1 MRIARLHA
9 SNGFGILGMSFIPA
23 VSLAREE
30 PFDLRFGEIAR
41 CDQGGVTVNKY
52 SAQ

>member
-30 PFDLRFGEIAR
+30 PFDLRFGEMR
-41 CDQGGVTVNKY
+41 GVTVNKY